1 MDRLDCFLRI
11 CRAMV
16 RLLCQFFLF
25 VANEV
30 QNYNREI
37 LKIAEQLFFLKSKQ
51 LKKKFVNTQN
61 SSRNSCLFIK
71 FPQQRRMPS
80 SERLKLRMSNR
91 LIHRSKKKIYI
102 YEFFQR
108 NSNKK
113 KSLSI
118 LMKNRLKL
126 FVEVFALNFVISIV
140 HFKLSAA
147 FYYFSLDYYYSSRY
161 YSAILINAYISKDF
175 NLFSHKEIELH
186 PIQLMS
192 F

>member
-61 SSRNSCLFIK
+61 SSRNSSLFIK

-91 LIHRSKKKIYI
+91 LIHRSKKKYT
-102 YEFFQR
+102 YMNSFRGTRTKR
-108 NSNKK
+108 NRSQ
-113 KSLSI
+113 S
-118 LMKNRLKL
+118 
-126 FVEVFALNFVISIV
+126 
-140 HFKLSAA
+140 
-147 FYYFSLDYYYSSRY
+147 
-161 YSAILINAYISKDF
+161 
-175 NLFSHKEIELH
+175 
-186 PIQLMS
+186 
-192 F
+192 